1 METIK
6 ISKESLNA
14 FKKETEQ
21 VNKREVRTMYGEQ
34 IEALKKALEFCE
46 KGGCKDAI
54 PFITRRIRW
63 MQENDF
69 EIYPNWCFA

>member
-1 METIK
+1 MDAIK
-6 ISKESLNA
+6 ISQESLDA

-21 VNKREVRTMYGEQ
+21 VNKPKTFYGEQ

-46 KGGCKDAI
+46 KGGCKDAV
-54 PFITRRIRW
+54 PFITRRIHW

-69 EIYPNWCFA
+69 VPYKGWCFA